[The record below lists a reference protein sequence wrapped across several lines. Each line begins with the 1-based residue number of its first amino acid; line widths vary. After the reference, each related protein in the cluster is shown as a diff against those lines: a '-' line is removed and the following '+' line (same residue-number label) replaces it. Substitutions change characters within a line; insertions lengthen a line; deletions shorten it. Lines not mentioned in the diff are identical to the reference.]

1 MMFWSKRMDARK
13 HYRNP
18 FLLGGIPVLIS
29 SGARWIMGVERAY
42 RESSPSADLLLFMG
56 IYGFLAALFLGPP
69 LACLLWLYYRTRV
82 ARAVPGAQIFSM
94 CIGLSTWNKN
104 VCHARDRV
112 LHPNYNGL
120 QVLVLEESVLT
131 VRTGV
136 AKDVEAKVTI
146 LYSEISKV
154 EIVRVSSVMS
164 TGPGIRLTIGGECF
178 EFQPTTVWFVWP
190 FHFTGRGVQSLAA
203 LLQEKA
209 ASAGSKGAVTEFE
222 PERSDGESLGHSS

>member
-1 MMFWSKRMDARK
+1 MIFWTKRMEARK
-13 HYRNP
+13 YYKNP
-18 FLLGGIPVLIS
+18 LLWFAIPMLIS
-29 SGARWIMGVERAY
+29 SGTQSVMGIARAY
-42 RESSPSADLLLFMG
+42 RESSPYADSLLSFAIFILLFVT
-56 IYGFLAALFLGPP
+56 LFGPP
-69 LACLLWLYYRTRV
+69 MASLLWLYYRTRV
-82 ARAVPGAQIFSM
+82 ARAVPNAQVFSM
-94 CIGLSTWNKN
+94 CIGLATWNNN

-136 AKDVEAKVTI
+136 AKDVDAKVTI
-146 LYSEISKV
+146 PYSEISKV

-209 ASAGSKGAVTEFE
+209 ASAGSKGAETEIE
-222 PERSDGESLGHSS
+222 PERRDGDSLGHSS